1 MGRTIKLLLYFF
13 AYQLAFMGVAVCGY
27 MLYQGSYEVPQT
39 PDSLYTNLIML
50 AQILSTAAVGIHL
63 LVGKYVGLDQKTWG
77 YHHSP
82 KLLATSVVFILA
94 MGLWT
99 NYFNEL
105 ADLPNNMQEA
115 FEMIMR
121 NPLGIIAVVIMAPI
135 VEELLFRGAIQ
146 GHLLRKWKHP
156 AGAIVLSSLIFGVVH
171 GNWVQAPFAFVTGLA
186 LGWMYYRT
194 GSLLPGILMHF
205 VNNSA
210 AVISFLSADD
220 PNATMVSTYGQT
232 GAALMAAA
240 GMVLTIIC
248 VLFIQ
253 KKLVPQPAVWHQPA
267 QAETIEIEN
276 NTLSSQT
283 HSHNENI

>member
-13 AYQLAFMGVAVCGY
+13 AYQLAFMGVAICGY

-82 KLLATSVVFILA
+82 KLLATSVIFILA

-121 NPLGIIAVVIMAPI
+121 NPLGIIAVVIM
-135 VEELLFRGAIQ
+135 LL
-146 GHLLRKWKHP
+146 
-156 AGAIVLSSLIFGVVH
+156 S
-171 GNWVQAPFAFVTGLA
+171 
-186 LGWMYYRT
+186 
-194 GSLLPGILMHF
+194 
-205 VNNSA
+205 
-210 AVISFLSADD
+210 
-220 PNATMVSTYGQT
+220 
-232 GAALMAAA
+232 
-240 GMVLTIIC
+240 
-248 VLFIQ
+248 
-253 KKLVPQPAVWHQPA
+253 
-267 QAETIEIEN
+267 
-276 NTLSSQT
+276 
-283 HSHNENI
+283 

>member
-1 MGRTIKLLLYFF
+1 M
-13 AYQLAFMGVAVCGY
+13 
-27 MLYQGSYEVPQT
+27 
-39 PDSLYTNLIML
+39 
-50 AQILSTAAVGIHL
+50 
-63 LVGKYVGLDQKTWG
+63 GLDQKTWG

-210 AVISFLSADD
+210 AVASFLLADD

-232 GAALMAAA
+232 GAALMAAG

>member
-13 AYQLAFMGVAVCGY
+13 AYQLAFMGVAICGY
-27 MLYQGSYEVPQT
+27 MWYRHTFELPKT
-39 PDSLYTNLIML
+39 PDAFYTNLIML
-50 AQILSTAAVGIHL
+50 AQVLSTAAIGIHL
-63 LVGKYVGLDQKTWG
+63 LAGKYVGLDRKTWG
-77 YHHSP
+77 YHCSP

-105 ADLPNNMQEA
+105 ADLPNNMEA
-115 FEMIMR
+115 AFDMMMHH
-121 NPLGIIAVVIMAPI
+121 PLGIVAIVIMAPL

-156 AGAIVLSSLIFGVVH
+156 AGAIVLSSLIFGLVH

-205 VNNSA
+205 VNNGT
-210 AVISFLSADD
+210 AVIAFLSADD
-220 PNATMVSTYGQT
+220 PNATMVSTYGAT
-232 GAALMAAA
+232 GAALMAA
-240 GMVLTIIC
+240 GGFVLTILC

-253 KKLVPQPAVWHQPA
+253 KKLVPQPASWHQPA
-267 QAETIEIEN
+267 
-276 NTLSSQT
+276 
-283 HSHNENI
+283 